1 MTANENDD
9 STSCG
14 GSREPTVLPARVVTG
29 EGGGPEKT
37 ILNSPRFLADHGY
50 RSLCAYMY
58 PPDDAGFALLKE
70 RAVACSAELLSIP
83 DRGIRDLSVVKR
95 LLHVCRSEQVSIWH
109 GHDYKSNALGLLL
122 RRFWPMHLVT
132 TVHGWVRFTRKTPL
146 YYWVDR
152 QCLKRYERVIC
163 VSDDLRQTCLSSG
176 VPADRCLLVDN
187 AIDIQQYRR
196 TLDISRA
203 KAELGLP
210 RERFVIG
217 AVGRLSA
224 EKAFDLLIR
233 VVSRLVEDGHDVEL
247 VIAGEGDERDL
258 LEELIASQPD
268 PTRFRLLGHRADVM
282 QLMQAMDLFVLSSL
296 REGLPNVLLEAMA
309 LEVPV
314 VATRIA
320 GVPRLVSDGENG
332 LLVPAG
338 DEQELYDAIRS
349 LLSDRI
355 QCNDYAL
362 AGRRTI
368 EERFSFANRM
378 QEMAG
383 IYDELTGR
391 DRSDAERIPCG
402 GACD

>member
-1 MTANENDD
+1 M
-9 STSCG
+9 
-14 GSREPTVLPARVVTG
+14 VLHTRVVTG

-37 ILNSPRFLADHGY
+37 ILNSPRFLTNHGY
-50 RSLCAYMY
+50 RSLCAYMH
-58 PPDDAGFALLKE
+58 PPDDAGFTSLKE
-70 RAVACSAELLSIP
+70 RAATCGAGLVSIP
-83 DRGIRDLSVVKR
+83 DRGIRDLRVVKQM
-95 LLHVCRSEQVSIWH
+95 LQVCRREQVSIWH
-109 GHDYKSNALGLLL
+109 AHDYKSNALGLLL

-132 TVHGWVRFTRKTPL
+132 TVHGWVRVTRKTPL
-146 YYWVDR
+146 YYWIDR

-163 VSDDLRQTCLSSG
+163 VSDDLRQTCLSNG
-176 VPADRCLLVDN
+176 VSADRCRLVDN
-187 AIDIQQYRR
+187 AIDTEQYRR
-196 TLDISRA
+196 TLDVSRA
-203 KAELGLP
+203 KAEVALP

-233 VVSRLVEDGHDVEL
+233 VVARLIENGHDVEL

-268 PTRFRLLGHRADVM
+268 PTRFRLLGHRSDVM

-320 GVPRLVSDGENG
+320 GVPRLVSSGENG

-338 DEQELYDAIRS
+338 DEQEMCDAIRS
-349 LLSDRI
+349 LLTDRSR
-355 QCNDYAL
+355 CNDYAL

-368 EERFSFANRM
+368 EERFSFAHRM

-402 GACD
+402 GVCD